1 MKRKNNF
8 LYQPPS
14 EWMPPE
20 KFPNLKD
27 AKLISV
33 DLETRDPNLIKMGP
47 GWARN
52 DGNIVGI
59 AISNGDRSWYFPFG
73 HGGGYNLSES
83 VVKKWAKDVL
93 ENPNINK
100 VFHNAPYDVGWLR
113 WWGINVKGRIFDT
126 MIAAPLV
133 NENRF
138 SYTLDS
144 LSRDFLDE
152 RKNERL
158 LREVSEEWGLDPKAD
173 MWKLPAQYVGEY
185 AEQDA
190 RLTFKLWEYLQVEMN
205 RQDIWSIFNL
215 ETELQPTLIDMRWK
229 GVRVDIERAD
239 TLKEELKEK
248 EQGLLK
254 EIQVLSGV
262 DVEIWAAASIAKAFD
277 KLKVEYN
284 RTPTGRP
291 SFTRNSLNNLAT
303 KSPLAKLIVECR
315 EVNKAHTTFI
325 DTILK
330 HNHKG
335 RIHAEIHQ
343 LRSQMGGTV
352 TGRMSYA
359 NPNLQQIP
367 AKNKDLGPRIRG
379 LFIPEEGC
387 KWASFDYSQQEPRLV
402 VHYGVLS
409 HLQKVDAFVEN
420 YKKDTDFH
428 QMVADMADITR
439 KQAKTINLGLFYGMG
454 KGRLMD
460 ELGIDKNEA
469 TQLLDEYYS
478 KVPFLKQLANEASH
492 QASKEGV
499 IRTLLGRRCRFH
511 LYEPA
516 MFGIYKPRPLEEA
529 RQEYGPSIRRAFT
542 YKALNRLIQGSASD
556 MTKQA
561 MVNLS
566 EAGIIPMLQ
575 IHDELA
581 VSVEK
586 ENLKEKTKQIKKIME
601 ECVKLEVPN
610 KVDVAIGNNWGTCK

>member
-20 KFPNLKD
+20 KFPNLKE
-27 AKLISV
+27 AKILSV

-47 GWARN
+47 GWARG

-59 AISNGDRSWYFPFG
+59 AMSNGDRSWYFPFG
-73 HGGGYNLSES
+73 HGGGYNLDENL
-83 VVKKWAKDVL
+83 VKKWAKDVL
-93 ENPNINK
+93 ENPNIDK

-113 WWGINVKGRIFDT
+113 QWGINVKGKIFDT

-133 NENRF
+133 DENRF

-144 LSRDFLDE
+144 LSREFLDE
-152 RKNERL
+152 RKDEKL
-158 LREVSEEWGLDPKAD
+158 LREVAEEWGLDPKAD
-173 MWKLPAQYVGEY
+173 MWRLPAQYVGDY

-190 RLTFKLWEYLQVEMN
+190 KLTFKLWEYLQVEMN
-205 RQDIWSIFNL
+205 RQDIWSIFEM
-215 ETELQPTLIDMRWK
+215 ETKLQPTLIDMKWR
-229 GVRVDIERAD
+229 GVRVNIEGAD
-239 TLKEELKEK
+239 ALKEELKQK
-248 EQGLLK
+248 ENGLLK
-254 EIQVLSGV
+254 KIQVLSGV
-262 DVEIWAAASIAKAFD
+262 DVEIWAAASVAKAFD
-277 KLKVEYN
+277 KLKIEYN
-284 RTPTGRP
+284 RTPTGKP
-291 SFTRNSLNNLAT
+291 SFTKNFLYNHPH
-303 KSPLAKLIVECR
+303 PLSKLVVECR

-335 RIHAEIHQ
+335 RIHSEIHQ

-352 TGRMSYA
+352 TGRLSYS
-359 NPNLQQIP
+359 NPNLQQVP
-367 AKNKDLGPRIRG
+367 ARNKDLGPRIRG

-409 HLQKVDAFVEN
+409 HLQGVDAFVEN

-428 QMVADMADITR
+428 QLVADMASIPR

-460 ELGIDKNEA
+460 ELGINKDEA
-469 TQLLDEYYS
+469 TQLLNEYYS
-478 KVPFLKQLANEASH
+478 KVPFLKQLANEVSKKASDT
-492 QASKEGV
+492 GV

-516 MFGIYKPRPLEEA
+516 MFGIHKPLPLEEA
-529 RQEYGPSIRRAFT
+529 RQEYGPGIRRAFT
-542 YKALNRLIQGSASD
+542 YKALNRLIQGSGSD

-561 MVNLS
+561 MVSLS
-566 EAGIIPMLQ
+566 EAGIMPMLQ

-581 VSVEK
+581 ISIEEK
-586 ENLKEKTKQIKKIME
+586 NFKEKIKQIKQIME

-610 KVDVAIGNNWGTCK
+610 KVDVAIGNSWGTCK

>member
-291 SFTRNSLNNLAT
+291 SFTRNSLLNHPH
-303 KSPLAKLIVECR
+303 PLAKLIVECR

>member
-20 KFPNLKD
+20 KFPNLKE
-27 AKLISV
+27 AKILSV

-47 GWARN
+47 GWARG

-59 AISNGDRSWYFPFG
+59 AMSNGDRSWYFPFG
-73 HGGGYNLSES
+73 HGGGYNLDENL
-83 VVKKWAKDVL
+83 VKKWAKDVL
-93 ENPNINK
+93 ENPNIDK

-113 WWGINVKGRIFDT
+113 QWGINVKGKIFDT

-133 NENRF
+133 DENRF

-144 LSRDFLDE
+144 LSREFLDE
-152 RKNERL
+152 RKDEKL
-158 LREVSEEWGLDPKAD
+158 LREVAEEWGLDPKAD
-173 MWKLPAQYVGEY
+173 MWRLPAQYVGDY

-190 RLTFKLWEYLQVEMN
+190 KLTFKLWEYLQVEMN
-205 RQDIWSIFNL
+205 RQDIWSIFEM
-215 ETELQPTLIDMRWK
+215 ETKLQPTLIDMRWK
-229 GVRVDIERAD
+229 GVRVNIEGAD
-239 TLKEELKEK
+239 ALKEELKQK
-248 EQGLLK
+248 ENGLLK
-254 EIQVLSGV
+254 KIQVLSGV
-262 DVEIWAAASIAKAFD
+262 DVEIWAAASVAKAFD
-277 KLKVEYN
+277 KLKIEYN
-284 RTPTGRP
+284 RTPTGKP
-291 SFTRNSLNNLAT
+291 SFTKNFLYNHPH
-303 KSPLAKLIVECR
+303 PLSKLVVECR

-335 RIHAEIHQ
+335 RIHSEIHQ

-352 TGRMSYA
+352 TGRLSYS
-359 NPNLQQIP
+359 NPNLQQVP
-367 AKNKDLGPRIRG
+367 ARNKDLGPRIRG

-409 HLQKVDAFVEN
+409 HLQGVDAFVEN

-428 QMVADMADITR
+428 QLVADMASIPR

-460 ELGIDKNEA
+460 ELGINKDEA
-469 TQLLDEYYS
+469 TQLLNEYYS
-478 KVPFLKQLANEASH
+478 KVPFLKQLANEVSKKASDT
-492 QASKEGV
+492 GV

-516 MFGIYKPRPLEEA
+516 MFGIHKPLPLEEA
-529 RQEYGPSIRRAFT
+529 RQEYGPGIRRAFT
-542 YKALNRLIQGSASD
+542 YKALNRLIQGSGSD

-561 MVNLS
+561 MVSLS
-566 EAGIIPMLQ
+566 EAGIMPMLQ

-581 VSVEK
+581 ISIEEK
-586 ENLKEKTKQIKKIME
+586 NFKEKIKQIKQIME

-610 KVDVAIGNNWGTCK
+610 KVDVAIGNSWGTCK

>member
-14 EWMPPE
+14 EWMSPE

-59 AISNGDRSWYFPFG
+59 AISNGDQSWYFPFR
-73 HGGGYNLSES
+73 HGGGYNLDEKL
-83 VVKKWAKDVL
+83 VKKWMKEIL
-93 ENPNINK
+93 ENSNINK

-113 WWGINVKGRIFDT
+113 WWGINVKGTVYDT

-133 NENRF
+133 DENRF
-138 SYTLDS
+138 SFTLNS
-144 LSRDFLDE
+144 LSKDFLDE
-152 RKNERL
+152 KKDEKL

-173 MWKLPAQYVGEY
+173 MWKLPAQYVGSY

-190 RLTFKLWEYLQVEMN
+190 KLTFKLWEYLQIEMN

-215 ETELQPTLIDMRWK
+215 ETKLQPTLIDMRWK
-229 GVRVDIERAD
+229 GVRVNIEGAD
-239 TLKEELKEK
+239 TLKKELKEK
-248 EQGLLK
+248 EHELLK
-254 EIQVLSGV
+254 KIQVLSGLN
-262 DVEIWAAASIAKAFD
+262 VEIWAATSVAKAFD
-277 KLKVEYN
+277 KLKIKYN
-284 RTPTGRP
+284 RTPTDKP
-291 SFTRNSLNNLAT
+291 SFTKNFLLNAA
-303 KSPLAKLIVECR
+303 KKHPFAKLIVDCR

-330 HNHKG
+330 HNYKG

-359 NPNLQQIP
+359 NPNLQQVP
-367 AKNKDLGPRIRG
+367 AKNKDIGPRIRG

-387 KWASFDYSQQEPRLV
+387 KWASFDYNQQEPRLI
-402 VHYGVLS
+402 VHYGVKS
-409 HLQKVDAFVEN
+409 NLQGMDVFVEN
-420 YKKDTDFH
+420 YKKNTDFH
-428 QMVADMADITR
+428 AMVADIAKIDR
-439 KQAKTINLGLFYGMG
+439 DVAKTINLGLFYGMG

-460 ELGIDKNEA
+460 ELGLNKDEA
-469 TQLLDEYYS
+469 TQLLNEYYT
-478 KVPFLKQLANEASH
+478 KIPFLKQLASEASH
-492 QASKEGV
+492 QASKKGV

-511 LYEPA
+511 LWEPF
-516 MFGIYKPRPLEEA
+516 MFGISKPLPLEEA
-529 RQEYGPSIRRAFT
+529 RNEYGPSIRRAFT
-542 YKALNRLIQGSASD
+542 YKALNRLIQGSGSD

-561 MVNLS
+561 MVSLAD
-566 EAGIIPMLQ
+566 EKIYPMLQ

-581 VSVEK
+581 ISIEQDK
-586 ENLKEKTKQIKKIME
+586 IKEKTKQIKKIME

-610 KVDVAIGNNWGTCK
+610 KVDVSIGDNWGTCK

>member
-27 AKLISV
+27 AKIISV
-33 DLETRDPNLIKMGP
+33 DLETQDPNLIKMGP
-47 GWARN
+47 GWARD
-52 DGNIVGI
+52 DGRIVGI
-59 AISNGDRSWYFPFG
+59 AISNGDRAWYFPFG
-73 HGGGYNLSES
+73 HGGGYNLDES
-83 VVKKWAKDVL
+83 LVKKWMKDIL
-93 ENPNINK
+93 ENSNINK

-113 WWGINVKGRIFDT
+113 WWGINVKGTIYDT

-133 NENRF
+133 DENRF

-248 EQGLLK
+248 EHGLLK
-254 EIQVLSGV
+254 KIQVLSGV
-262 DVEIWAAASIAKAFD
+262 DVEIWAAASVAKAFD
-277 KLKVEYN
+277 KLKIEYN
-284 RTPTGRP
+284 RTPTGKP
-291 SFTRNSLNNLAT
+291 SFTKNFLLNHT
-303 KSPLAKLIVECR
+303 HPLAKLVVECR
-315 EVNKAHTTFI
+315 ETNKAHTTFI

-330 HNHKG
+330 HNYKG

-352 TGRMSYA
+352 TGRMSYS
-359 NPNLQQIP
+359 NPNLQQVP
-367 AKNKDLGPRIRG
+367 ARNKDLGPRIRG

-402 VHYGVLS
+402 VHYGVKS
-409 HLQKVDAFVEN
+409 NLQGVDAFVEN

-428 QMVADMADITR
+428 QLVADIAEINRST
-439 KQAKTINLGLFYGMG
+439 AKTINLGLFYGMG

-469 TQLLDEYYS
+469 TQLLDEYYT
-478 KVPFLKQLANEASH
+478 KIPFLKQLANEVSKKASDT
-492 QASKEGV
+492 GV

-511 LYEPA
+511 LWEPA
-516 MFGIYKPRPLEEA
+516 MFGIHKPLPLEDA
-529 RQEYGPSIRRAFT
+529 RNEYGPGIRRAFT
-542 YKALNRLIQGSASD
+542 YKALNRLIQGSGSD

-561 MVNLS
+561 MVALAN
-566 EAGIIPMLQ
+566 EKIYPMLQ

-581 VSVEK
+581 ISIEQNK
-586 ENLKEKTKQIKKIME
+586 IKEKTKQIKKIME

-610 KVDVAIGNNWGTCK
+610 KVNITIGNNWGTCK